1 MNILPANIRLCS
13 IINDSNSKV
22 FGVYLESNTSHCL
35 IQGTPKKECDI
46 SILKDL
52 YNKSAY
58 ASTMLY
64 FVENFDL
71 LDKEID
77 KNKLYEDI
85 NSLLHKRC
93 RVIEEQAPLLTKI
106 GNYPI
111 YEGENYILRGEGKK
125 KILECF
131 DTSKLKEAAMDN
143 KEDLA
148 WDLVNFMKDFDTY
161 SFVDDYDSDEDA
173 VEQIKSDLSTKFGI
187 ESIKTMLNSIKEDAD
202 EESYD
207 LEALES
213 LLARLDTFSLEEEA
227 GTQASDIASKVDYSF
242 QSAPTTAKK
251 RRKYLPV
258 EIKELDES
266 TYLNLT
272 GFIKDVDGLYK
283 RGNYVV
289 VKETATDKI
298 KVIHKNKLYEAEN
311 IEAVGNTKIAEYI
324 EKKLNDRFPNR
335 FKIKSGNVDDA
346 FGIVITDS
354 QNHTAGDLID
364 VTDFLNALM
373 KYLKYNKTD
382 YEIDYK
388 GNHLIM
394 AIYTNK
400 TTTKADVA

>member
-1 MNILPANIRLCS
+1 MSLRTNKALRKKFLRGNWKRNNTIKEGLDFCDAVKENDLAREAKSKGVRLGIAPSFVALRTIRKHAHGLIVAAQDCHYADHGAYTS
-13 IINDSNSKV
+13 SVSVPRLEEIGVDWAIIGHS
-22 FGVYLESNTSHCL
+22 E
-35 IQGTPKKECDI
+35 
-46 SILKDL
+46 
-52 YNKSAY
+52 
-58 ASTMLY
+58 
-64 FVENFDL
+64 
-71 LDKEID
+71 
-77 KNKLYEDI
+77 
-85 NSLLHKRC
+85 KR
-93 RVIEEQAPLLTKI
+93 A
-106 GNYPI
+106 

-373 KYLKYNKTD
+373 KYLKYDKTD